1 MRAQEKATLNAL
13 VAVVL
18 WSTVATAFK
27 IALRF
32 LDYAQLLLCSS
43 VTSTIVL
50 GLLLAFTGRLGDA
63 AASLRRHPLRSLG
76 LGFLNPFL
84 YYVVL
89 FKAYDLLPAQMA
101 QPLNY
106 TWAIALALLS
116 IPLLRQKIGWR
127 EIAGGLVSYAGVW
140 VISTRGAVLGF
151 GVASPLGVALALGS
165 AFIWAF
171 YWIRNTGD
179 DRDPV
184 VGLFSNF
191 LFSLPMVVAFTLVV
205 SDVRVADVRGLM
217 AGAYVGVVEMGVTFV
232 FWLAALK
239 LSENTAKVGNLIFLA
254 PFLSLVFIRFVLGEA
269 ILPSTFLGLALIVA
283 GIVCQRVGFRPQTRP
298 RG

>member
-1 MRAQEKATLNAL
+1 MRTQEKAYLNAVL
-13 VAVVL
+13 AVVL

-27 IALRF
+27 VALRF
-32 LDYAQLLLCSS
+32 LDYALLLLCASI
-43 VTSTIVL
+43 TSTIVL
-50 GLLLAFTGRLGDA
+50 GMILALTGRLGEA
-63 AASLRRHPLRSLG
+63 LLSLRRHPLRSLG

-116 IPLLRQKIGWR
+116 VPLLGQTIGRR

-140 VISTRGAVLGF
+140 VISTRGAVLSL
-151 GVASPLGVALALGS
+151 GVADPVGVALALGS

-171 YWIRNTGD
+171 YWIRSTGD

-191 LFSLPMVVAFTLVV
+191 VCALPMVLAFTLVV
-205 SDVRVADVRGLM
+205 SDLRVADVRGLW
-217 AGAYVGVVEMGVTFV
+217 AGLYVGVVEMGVTFV
-232 FWLAALK
+232 FWLTALK
-239 LSENTAKVGNLIFLA
+239 LSENTAKVGNLIFLS

-269 ILPSTFLGLALIVA
+269 ILPSTFVGLLLIVL
-283 GIVCQRVGFRPQTRP
+283 GIVLQGLRRRPQERS